1 MTETSKTAD
10 QVRRKIAQV
19 FPDRD
24 PDAVLAVLTRYGT
37 EKHEQEP
44 DRVRLAILKLC
55 DEEDA
60 PDLERMVECAKQD
73 FRDILTWAEYP
84 NQSKRLF
91 SGDEQLKAKDKAQ
104 YQAWLDK

>member
-24 PDAVLAVLTRYGT
+24 AETIQAVLARYGT

-60 PDLERMVECAKQD
+60 PELERMVECAKQD
-73 FRDILTWAEYP
+73 FRDILAWAEYP
-84 NQSKRLF
+84 NQSKKLF
-91 SGDEQLKAKDKAQ
+91 SGDEKLKAQ
-104 YQAWLDK
+104 FQAWLNK

>member
-1 MTETSKTAD
+1 MTDRSKTAD
-10 QVRRKIAQV
+10 LVRRKIAQV

-24 PDAVLAVLTRYGT
+24 AETIQAALSCYGT

-60 PDLERMVECAKQD
+60 PDLERMVELAKQD